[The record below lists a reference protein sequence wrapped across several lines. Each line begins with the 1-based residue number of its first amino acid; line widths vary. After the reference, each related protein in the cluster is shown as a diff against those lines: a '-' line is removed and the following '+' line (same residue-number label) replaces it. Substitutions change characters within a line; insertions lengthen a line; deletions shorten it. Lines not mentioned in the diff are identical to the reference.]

1 MLESIEIGLKLLLS
15 KCVSLLK
22 MGTTLAILHIFRNT
36 QFVNYLFIMV
46 TNGMEIVSW
55 IFKDICG
62 YAIQS

>member
-15 KCVSLLK
+15 KYVSLLQL
-22 MGTTLAILHIFRNT
+22 GPTLSILHIFRNT

-46 TNGMEIVSW
+46 DNGMEIVSW

-62 YAIQS
+62 HAIQS